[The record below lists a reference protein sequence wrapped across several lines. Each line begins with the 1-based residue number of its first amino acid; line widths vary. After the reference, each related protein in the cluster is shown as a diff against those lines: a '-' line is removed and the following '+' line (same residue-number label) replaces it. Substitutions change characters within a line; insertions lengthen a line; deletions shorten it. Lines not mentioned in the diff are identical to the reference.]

1 MSIISRYGKKRFI
14 TDNGHGVFTIHGEAH
29 YTRVG
34 MNEDNTEIAYF
45 DPDGGPFIS
54 IGDNLGF
61 GEIKSIRIEESGK
74 KDYFKILVETL

>member
-1 MSIISRYGKKRFI
+1 
-14 TDNGHGVFTIHGEAH
+14 
-29 YTRVG
+29 

-54 IGDNLGF
+54 VGDNLGF

>member
-1 MSIISRYGKKRFI
+1 MSIISRYGQKRFI
-14 TDNGHGVFTIHGEAH
+14 TDNGHGVFTIHGAAH

-45 DPDGGPFIS
+45 DPEGGPFIS
-54 IGDNLGF
+54 VGDNLGF
-61 GEIKSIRIEESGK
+61 GAIKSIRIEESGK

>member
-1 MSIISRYGKKRFI
+1 MSITSRYGKKRFI

-54 IGDNLGF
+54 VGDNLGF